1 MQVLFDA
8 MDKIVGQLLE
18 FSANE
23 LAVLF
28 DLFGVIGRSFFS
40 KTSFSFSSRKSYHH
54 LGWIYILW
62 K

>member
-40 KTSFSFSSRKSYHH
+40 ETSLSFSSRKSYHH